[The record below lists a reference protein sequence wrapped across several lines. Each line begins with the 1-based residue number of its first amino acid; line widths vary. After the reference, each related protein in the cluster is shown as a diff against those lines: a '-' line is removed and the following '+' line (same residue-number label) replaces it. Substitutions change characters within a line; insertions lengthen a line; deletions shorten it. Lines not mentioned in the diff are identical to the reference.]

1 MANVAE
7 GAGRGGNREF
17 AQFLRIAR
25 GSAAEVRSHLY
36 VALDAGYI
44 DAETRGRLSDEVRE
58 VECMIGGLLARLQN
72 TPHNGDR
79 AKQAAD

>member
-17 AQFLRIAR
+17 VQFLVVAR

-36 VALDAGYI
+36 VALDVDYV
-44 DAETRGRLSDEVRE
+44 DQEVFNRLASEVRQIE
-58 VECMIGGLLARLQN
+58 FMTGALIERLKR
-72 TPHNGDR
+72 TPHNGSR
-79 AKQAAD
+79 TKPPAL